1 MVANLNLT
9 SQARGSAPRI
19 QERAVPRRQI
29 GLWAT
34 AVFAALSAVGML
46 AQVYLI
52 AGVVFGEAWLELHG
66 DLGKVVHLG
75 YLLTFAAALLAVA
88 PDWRWLLWP
97 SVLAGL
103 GSTQAFMAGEFD
115 IPLLAW
121 GLNLSGGNGA
131 LHAFHGALVPVVFAV
146 ALVIAWRAWTALGM
160 GARTQ
165 APTPA
170 GVLQPSGLAADPKLF
185 ALLGAVFVA
194 GPALAIAVL
203 VGSYLVGGQ

>member
-1 MVANLNLT
+1 MANLNLT
-9 SQARGSAPRI
+9 AHARRSVPRSR
-19 QERAVPRRQI
+19 ELTVPRRRI

-34 AVFAALSAVGML
+34 AVLAALSAVGML

-52 AGVVFGEAWLELHG
+52 AGVMFGEAWLELHS
-66 DLGKVVHLG
+66 DLGKIVHMG
-75 YLLTFAAALLAVA
+75 YLLTFGAAVVAVA

-115 IPLLAW
+115 IPFLAW
-121 GLNLSGGNGA
+121 GLDLSQGNGA
-131 LHAFHGALVPVVFAV
+131 LHALHGALVPVVFAV

-160 GARTQ
+160 AARSQ
-165 APTPA
+165 APAPVRA
-170 GVLQPSGLAADPKLF
+170 LEPSGLAADPI
-185 ALLGAVFVA
+185 LLGLLAAVFVA

-203 VGSYLVGGQ
+203 VGAYLVGGR

>member
-1 MVANLNLT
+1 MVANLNLASRT
-9 SQARGSAPRI
+9 GRSVERSE
-19 QERAVPRRQI
+19 ERAVPRRQV

-34 AVFAALSAVGML
+34 AVLAALSAVGML

-52 AGVVFGEAWLELHG
+52 AGVVFGEAWLELHS

-75 YLLTFAAALLAVA
+75 YLLTFAAAVVAVA

-103 GSTQAFMAGEFD
+103 GSIQAFMAGEFD
-115 IPLLAW
+115 IPFLAR
-121 GLNLSGGNGA
+121 GIDLSGGNGV
-131 LHAFHGALVPVVFAV
+131 LHAFHGALVPIVFGV

-165 APTPA
+165 APVPA
-170 GVLQPSGLAADPKLF
+170 GVLQRSGPAADPKLF
-185 ALLGAVFVA
+185 ALLAAVFVA

-203 VGSYLVGGQ
+203 VGSYLVGGR

>member
-1 MVANLNLT
+1 MVANLNLA
-9 SQARGSAPRI
+9 SRARGLVPRS
-19 QERAVPRRQI
+19 QERAVPRRRI

-34 AVFAALSAVGML
+34 ALFATLSAVGML

-52 AGVVFGEAWLELHG
+52 AGVMFGEAWLELHS

-97 SVLAGL
+97 SVLAAL
-103 GSTQAFMAGEFD
+103 GSTQAFMAGRFD

-121 GLNLSGGNGA
+121 GIDLSRGNGV

-146 ALVIAWRAWTALGM
+146 ALAIAWRAWTALGM
-160 GARTQ
+160 GERTQ
-165 APTPA
+165 APAPA
-170 GVLQPSGLAADPKLF
+170 GVLQPSGPAADPKLF
-185 ALLGAVFVA
+185 ALLAAVFVA

-203 VGSYLVGGQ
+203 VGSYLVGGR

>member
-1 MVANLNLT
+1 MVANLNLALR
-9 SQARGSAPRI
+9 ARGSTPRS
-19 QERAVPRRQI
+19 QELAMPRRRM

-34 AVFAALSAVGML
+34 TVFAALSAVGML

-52 AGVVFGEAWLELHG
+52 AGVMFGEAWLELHS
-66 DLGKVVHLG
+66 DLGKVVHMG
-75 YLLTFAAALLAVA
+75 YLLTFGAAVVAVA

-115 IPLLAW
+115 IPFLAW
-121 GLNLSGGNGA
+121 GLDLSRGNGA
-131 LHAFHGALVPVVFAV
+131 LHALHGALVPVVFAV

-160 GARTQ
+160 GARSP
-165 APTPA
+165 APAPA
-170 GVLQPSGLAADPKLF
+170 DALEPSRLVADPKLF
-185 ALLGAVFVA
+185 ALLAAVFVA

-203 VGSYLVGGQ
+203 VGAYLVGGR

>member
-1 MVANLNLT
+1 MVANLNLA
-9 SQARGSAPRI
+9 SRARGSTPRS
-19 QERAVPRRQI
+19 QEGAVPRRGI

-52 AGVVFGEAWLELHG
+52 AGVVFGEAWLELHS
-66 DLGKVVHLG
+66 DLGKVVHFG
-75 YLLTFAAALLAVA
+75 YLLTFGAAIVAAA

-103 GSTQAFMAGEFD
+103 GSVQAFMAGEFD
-115 IPLLAW
+115 IPFLAW
-121 GLNLSGGNGA
+121 GIDLSRGNGA

-165 APTPA
+165 APAPA
-170 GVLQPSGLAADPKLF
+170 GVLPPSGLAADPKLF
-185 ALLGAVFVA
+185 ALLAAVFVA
-194 GPALAIAVL
+194 GPTLAIALL
-203 VGSYLVGGQ
+203 VGSYLVGGR